1 MTSMNDIHS
10 YEIEQCQKHPGMSS
24 YSTFAE
30 IPNDQISE
38 SSLVAWIV
46 SGGKLAQILTG
57 LRTERVLWA
66 AARHDDDAYR
76 QIGRD
81 QVSDHRA
88 LSVEA
93 IRQGKAYFFWLPEE
107 YKDEQMLIDMTI
119 FGTHSIQNIDLAG
132 AYKHLLTERVAEA
145 ICSRSLS
152 QAHEF
157 GIAGGAAA
165 KALIR
170 DKYLEAGIRAQTSD
184 YGYLEM
190 VNKQYLLVKM
200 LAFGFWPDEKNFNV
214 PDEVVRSFVVPPS
227 DPIEALERIG
237 VCQSRGHKLL
247 HRSWLQTRPTKEVVD
262 ALQGSAQG
270 LDELFRIYPE
280 QEMRKHMKTHRSI
293 RGRLLEQ
300 DLGM

>member
-1 MTSMNDIHS
+1 MNDIHS
-10 YEIEQCQKHPGMSS
+10 YEIEQCQKHPGMSR

-76 QIGRD
+76 QIGKD

-88 LSVEA
+88 LSLEA
-93 IRQGKAYFFWLPEE
+93 IRQGKAYFYWLPEE

-119 FGTHSIQNIDLAG
+119 FGTQSIQNTDLAC
-132 AYKHLLTERVAEA
+132 AYKHLLTERVAEV
-145 ICSRSLS
+145 ICSRSLT
-152 QAHEF
+152 QAYEF
-157 GIAGGAAA
+157 GIAGGSAA

-170 DKYLEAGIRAQTSD
+170 DKYLEAAIRAQTSD
-184 YGYLEM
+184 YGYLASM
-190 VNKQYLLVKM
+190 DKQYLLVKM
-200 LAFGFWPDEKNFNV
+200 VAYGFWPKKINFNG
-214 PDEVVRSFVVPPS
+214 PEELKTFVTPPA
-227 DPIEALERIG
+227 DPGEALERIL
-237 VCQSRGHKLL
+237 VSQSRGNQLL
-247 HRSWLQTRPTKEVVD
+247 HRSWLLTRPTSEVVD
-262 ALQGSAQG
+262 ALQGSKKG
-270 LDELFRIYPE
+270 LDELFTIYPE
-280 QEMRKHMKTHRSI
+280 RELREYMKVYRSI
-293 RGRLLEQ
+293 RGRFVEQ